1 MTTIVYRKG
10 RLMADT
16 QVTYQGRFDDIFT
29 NAFEKL
35 GLKQKREDLKT
46 STMHKIVEVNYP
58 STFRGERIL
67 AIGGAGDIALFECV
81 EPITRCSTVGIEEFL
96 NAFVVE
102 CNKGERRLHSS
113 TTIVVAVSSGCYFF
127 NIHKK
132 EKEYT
137 VDVYFHSRKDSRFAG
152 TGSGWSQLMVS
163 LGFIGEADVDVD
175 EDGVRRV
182 SRDPQVACNGDNWL
196 IGFLKT
202 QMLKF
207 CLKKNIQMK
216 VDIYSNEITDVISC

>member
-1 MTTIVYRKG
+1 M
-10 RLMADT
+10 
-16 QVTYQGRFDDIFT
+16 
-29 NAFEKL
+29 
-35 GLKQKREDLKT
+35 
-46 STMHKIVEVNYP
+46 
-58 STFRGERIL
+58 
-67 AIGGAGDIALFECV
+67 
-81 EPITRCSTVGIEEFL
+81 
-96 NAFVVE
+96 
-102 CNKGERRLHSS
+102 
-113 TTIVVAVSSGCYFF
+113 
-127 NIHKK
+127 
-132 EKEYT
+132 
-137 VDVYFHSRKDSRFAG
+137 DVYFHSRKDSRFAG